1 MHKNLVGQTPKQTRN
16 SKEQKKRR
24 DDIKKKFPKTITFYT
39 YESIDQTILEQKNK
53 IRIAFA
59 KLEEKMRD
67 SELKSLAI
75 TYYIHT
81 YRKNKK
87 REKLEFIYD
96 FLAKDNSTLKELIA
110 KLGKEYPRKNG
121 KKWNR
126 ELILDYLLF
135 KK

>member
-121 KKWNR
+121 KK
-126 ELILDYLLF
+126 
-135 KK
+135 